1 MSLPKIILISCLQ
14 ITLGQSSLFYTHK
27 QADTLKQSVRPTM
40 TKQMFNNHYL
50 TYQSVIVKVLWWH
63 QSPLALVEGSAPRS
77 LCLRAAPYLCATKP
91 KQTQRLTALFII
103 DIKLRPYQDKIV
115 SGTIFFSTL
124 GVASPLRASGRQVS
138 YTWKTVVI

>member
-1 MSLPKIILISCLQ
+1 
-14 ITLGQSSLFYTHK
+14 
-27 QADTLKQSVRPTM
+27 M

-50 TYQSVIVKVLWWH
+50 NNQSVSVVNVSWRH

-91 KQTQRLTALFII
+91 KQTQRLTTLFII
-103 DIKLRPYQDKIV
+103 DIKLRPHQDKIV

-124 GVASPLRASGRQVS
+124 GPPLRASGRQVS
-138 YTWKTVVI
+138 YRAYLEKILSYQFCIYNNYC